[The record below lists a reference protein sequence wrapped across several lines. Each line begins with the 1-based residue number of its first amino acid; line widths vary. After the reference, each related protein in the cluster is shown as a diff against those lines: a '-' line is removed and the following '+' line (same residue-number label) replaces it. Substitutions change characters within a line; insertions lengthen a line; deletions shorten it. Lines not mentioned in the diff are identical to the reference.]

1 MTRALR
7 SVPVSADRWTN
18 YHLLFCPHSKKDV
31 TFRATWHRLSQPGS
45 SSFPLLEDR
54 DCDASV
60 APNCLAQTKSGRKDY
75 FQCPHVADGLSRP

>member
-1 MTRALR
+1 MTRERWTNL
-7 SVPVSADRWTN
+7 VGADRWTN
-18 YHLLFCPHSKKDV
+18 HRRFFCPHSNKEV

-60 APNCLAQTKSGRKDY
+60 APSCLAQTKSGRKDY
-75 FQCPHVADGLSRP
+75 FQCPYVADDLSRP